1 MTRKRIL
8 SVVLA
13 AVLLFSFSAT
23 PVFAADGKEVLSG
36 YFKDALTKTIGAI
49 METFT
54 GIFNRSVTDKG
65 VAVDEKDFV
74 LTDFYSGTDEF
85 LKEPAVGARWSLGYD
100 TKSLV
105 PENREDYNLY
115 LGGFMALENG
125 LSNKVKDVYD
135 DMKVRT
141 IALSD
146 GSGRGISV
154 FATIDCIGMTNTDIR
169 TIRAQLASFAK
180 EKGINSINI
189 FSTHCHSCI
198 DTQGLWTQTLK
209 KIPGN
214 LLAAYFGLGEVQKG
228 TDAKYMQFL
237 FERVAASVEEAVSSM
252 KTGEMTFSEKDI
264 GAEYFN
270 NKNRTTATAVLSDL
284 AKFTFTPDD
293 GSTPTIIAN
302 MAAHPDVVGLP
313 VKGDDANGQ
322 ILSGDYVYYI
332 GETLN
337 KAGYNFMFFNGAIC
351 GIYLGRTPTNDGLEL
366 PRRVDISIRYGREIG
381 RMLLAMSMTE
391 EEIKADPFL
400 SVTGDTEE
408 QMNFE
413 GYSLWYKDWQPV
425 AEEKVEPLLNVRVKS
440 LITPVTNNII
450 LVAGKLRLANHTLIK
465 NGKDYKL
472 ATEIGYAQLGS
483 HKIVMMPGEI
493 SQDLI
498 AGGASLTKAG
508 SINKEDFT
516 GKTVY
521 ELFGEDTLVF
531 GLANDAI
538 GYVVPDND
546 YCMGLVFDH
555 YQESLSLGKNTAS
568 FLMSRYEQLAS
579 EVG

>member
-1 MTRKRIL
+1 MTKKKVL
-8 SVVLA
+8 SFVLA
-13 AVLLFSFSAT
+13 AVMIFSLTAT
-23 PVFAADGKEVLSG
+23 PAFAADGGETFKV

-54 GIFNRSVTDKG
+54 GIFNRSITDKG

-85 LKEPAVGARWSLGYD
+85 LTEPAAGARWSLGYD
-100 TKSLV
+100 TQSLV
-105 PENREDYNLY
+105 PENRDDYNLY

-141 IALSD
+141 IAVSD
-146 GSGRGISV
+146 GSGRGVSV

-169 TIRAQLASFAK
+169 DIRAQLADFAK
-180 EKGINSINI
+180 ANNINSINI

-214 LLAAYFGLGEVQKG
+214 LLSAYFGLGEIQKG
-228 TDAKYMQFL
+228 TDEKYMQFL
-237 FERVAASVEEAVSSM
+237 FERVTYSVEAAVSSM
-252 KTGEMTFSEKDI
+252 KTGEMTFSQKDI

-284 AKFTFTPDD
+284 TKFTFTPDD
-293 GSTPTIIAN
+293 GSTPTVIVN

-351 GIYLGRTPTNDGLEL
+351 GIYLGRTPTNDGLDM

-381 RMLLAMSMTE
+381 RMLLAMNMTE

-408 QMNFE
+408 QMNSE
-413 GYSLWYKDWQPV
+413 DYTLWYKDWQPV
-425 AEEKVEPLLNVRVKS
+425 EEERVEPLLNVRVKS
-440 LITPVTNNII
+440 LITPVTNNVI
-450 LVAGKLRLANHTLIK
+450 LTAGKLRLANHTLIK
-465 NGKDYKL
+465 SGKDYKL
-472 ATEIGYAQLGS
+472 ATEIGYVQLGS
-483 HKIVMMPGEI
+483 HKVVMMPGEI

-498 AGGASLTKAG
+498 AGGKSLTKDG
-508 SINKEDFT
+508 SINKEDFS

-521 ELFGEDTLVF
+521 EIFGEDTLVF

-568 FLMSRYEQLAS
+568 FLMSNYEQLAA
-579 EVG
+579 EIG